1 MQASG
6 ATCTYSSS
14 HDDQLHKINLNR
26 PSASAPSLSKS
37 LQANKVK
44 TSAQDFSSEVFSSKN
59 TGMESQR
66 VMSICED
73 SGRKV
78 CAAGFFFYPIIIFV
92 PSNFILGRSLLQGFM
107 YICLMNFPKYF
118 KTFNRPFIS
127 HVQLRQKFS
136 LQCLIQCTIK
146 QANGDINLG
155 ITS

>member
-1 MQASG
+1 MEASG

-14 HDDQLHKINLNR
+14 HDDQLHKINLNC

-37 LQANKVK
+37 LQANRVK

-78 CAAGFFFYPIIIFV
+78 CVGGVFLFTPLQFLFQAISSRDVASCKGLCIFA
-92 PSNFILGRSLLQGFM
+92 S
-107 YICLMNFPKYF
+107 
-118 KTFNRPFIS
+118 
-127 HVQLRQKFS
+127 
-136 LQCLIQCTIK
+136 
-146 QANGDINLG
+146 
-155 ITS
+155 

>member
-1 MQASG
+1 MEASG

-14 HDDQLHKINLNR
+14 HDDQPHKINLNR

-37 LQANKVK
+37 LQANRVK

-78 CAAGFFFYPIIIFV
+78 CAAGFFFLPHY
-92 PSNFILGRSLLQGFM
+92 NFCSKQFHLG
-107 YICLMNFPKYF
+107 
-118 KTFNRPFIS
+118 T
-127 HVQLRQKFS
+127 
-136 LQCLIQCTIK
+136 
-146 QANGDINLG
+146 
-155 ITS
+155 

>member
-14 HDDQLHKINLNR
+14 HDDQLHKINLNC

-37 LQANKVK
+37 LQANRVK

-78 CAAGFFFYPIIIFV
+78 CAAGFFFFYPIIIFV
-92 PSNFILGRSLLQGFM
+92 PSNFI
-107 YICLMNFPKYF
+107 
-118 KTFNRPFIS
+118 
-127 HVQLRQKFS
+127 
-136 LQCLIQCTIK
+136 
-146 QANGDINLG
+146 
-155 ITS
+155 